1 MADKVLEGSQPVDL
15 KQQPSDG
22 IVPKVKHI
30 VSTVNLDT
38 KLDLKAIALQ
48 ARNTEYNPEL
58 FPAVIMSIREPKTTA
73 LIFASGKMV
82 CIGARSENRSKLAAR
97 KHARII
103 QKLGFNA
110 KFKDFKIH
118 YIVG

>member
-1 MADKVLEGSQPVDL
+1 MADQVLEGSQPVDL
-15 KQQPSDG
+15 KKQPSG
-22 IVPKVKHI
+22 TVPTVKHI
-30 VSTVNLDT
+30 VSSVNLDT
-38 KLDLKAIALQ
+38 KLDLEAIALQ

-58 FPAVIMSIREPKTTA
+58 FPFVIMDIREPKTTS